1 MFWSSITIEMQFQRI
16 DPRDKLKNLVEC
28 FWIMESDDP
37 APFEQKIISDGFPEL
52 IFHFA
57 DPYEVKLRDQ
67 WTIQPLSLVAGQIT
81 RYFYLRNT
89 GRTDILGIKLKPS
102 GLTKLFNISMHELTD
117 QLVPFNFLKNDKLN
131 ELEISVRGIDDH
143 LQRIEIIHS
152 QLSEMISPA
161 EHHSIDDA
169 IAAIFATQGVIS
181 VTDICAATGTS
192 ERQLERLFKKYIGL
206 SPKFYSRVIRFS
218 NIFQLAQKKKMSF
231 SELGYESGFYDQ
243 SHFIKN
249 FKTFTG
255 EDPSRYFFDEPNMA
269 NFFLKK

>member
-1 MFWSSITIEMQFQRI
+1 MQFQRI
-16 DPRDKLKNLVEC
+16 DPRDKLKSLVEG

-102 GLTKLFNISMHELTD
+102 GTTKLFNISMHELTD
-117 QLVPFNFLKNDKLN
+117 QIVPFNFLKNDKLN

-181 VTDICAATGTS
+181 VTDICTATGTS

-218 NIFQLAQKKKMSF
+218 NIFQLAQKK
-231 SELGYESGFYDQ
+231 
-243 SHFIKN
+243 
-249 FKTFTG
+249 
-255 EDPSRYFFDEPNMA
+255 EDEF
-269 NFFLKK
+269 